1 MRILITFLFLIL
13 SFAALG
19 QEKISNYKL
28 KKFAV
33 KDSIRIDSVSINP
46 SLFKVKSKSGEVI
59 DSSLYSIDF
68 SKSIL
73 KLKSSVN
80 IDTVLVEYL
89 RYPNFITKTYRQL
102 DENIIVKNSKARQ
115 KLFQIQNTNRKSNF
129 TPFDGLT
136 TSGSISRGVTIG
148 NNQNSVLNS
157 ELDLQISGK
166 LSEKVSLRA
175 SIQDAN
181 IPLQESGFSQ
191 RLDEFDQIFIEIFSN
206 DWRIRAGDID
216 LGNTTSY
223 FNGFSKRVQGLLV
236 NANLSE
242 KTSIFGSGALV
253 RGQFTTSQ
261 FTAQEGNQG
270 PYKLRGENGELFVLV
285 VSGSETVYV
294 NGVPLQRGENKDYII
309 DYNAGE
315 IIFNSTFPIT
325 SEMRITVDYQFSERN
340 FSRFTVYG
348 GGKYESEKLKL
359 NLSVYSESDAKNQPL
374 QQNLSTEQVQI
385 LAAAGDDRSLM
396 AAPSAVEET
405 FSENRILYRK
415 ELFGT
420 EEIFVF
426 SNNPNDQLF
435 SVRFTLVGNN
445 QGNYVLSN
453 DSTVANIYEF
463 VAPIAGISQG
473 NFEPII
479 QLVAPERLQIA
490 TLNGTYTP
498 TEKTNVFFELAGSKN
513 DLNLFSSADDNN
525 NDGFAAK
532 FKVQQKLIKKD
543 SSWNVS
549 AIADVDY
556 LQDNFRTVQRLY
568 RAEFA
573 RDWNLDN
580 SEANQGNV
588 SLGDQ
593 LLFNSGVQAFHH
605 KKGRVAYNF
614 EHLNYSEVFNGNR
627 HNLQADLRLGNFS
640 IFSQSSTLSNTS
652 TLNDS
657 KFTRSFNRVVY
668 GKTNKWTG
676 AKLALEDN
684 EQTEKATGDLTA
696 LSQKFT
702 SYEAFAGIGDSTKV
716 FVELGYIHRLND
728 SLRNNTSTPLSTGN
742 LQRVNTSNTYYLKS
756 RLIQNKTSN
765 LQLFVNYRTL
775 KAEDNISQDEQSLNS
790 RLNYNQRLFK
800 NVLLLN
806 TSYETNSGSLPQQD
820 FTFVEVEA
828 GQGNFTWIDYN
839 ENGVQELGEFEIAQ
853 FADQG
858 NYIRVLLP
866 NQVFIQT
873 HQNRF
878 SQTVTFNPRQWNVS
892 ENKSKKFWS
901 HFYNQTSFLVDN
913 KLRRDGSSFNLNPF
927 EALNDDNDNDPNRLG
942 LNFSLRN
949 VLFYNRGKQS
959 YTTSY
964 TYLTN
969 KSQSLLSIGAL
980 QSKLRSHQFNFNHK
994 FATSW
999 LITTEGSLSNT
1010 RSLNESFTNRD
1021 FNIDETQFQ
1030 PKLSYI
1036 FSENAQFDIFYQYT
1050 NKKNTIGN
1058 SEELLQ
1064 NNYGFSF
1071 TYNNAQKVALT
1082 GEFNYFQNE
1091 YTGNANTP
1099 VAFQILEGL
1108 QPGKNFTWSLIAQ
1121 KKLTKFLDLN
1131 LNYFGRKTETSKTIH
1146 TGTVQLKAY
1155 F

>member
-13 SFAALG
+13 SFTALG
-19 QEKISNYKL
+19 QEKSSNYKF

-33 KDSIRIDSVSINP
+33 KDSILIDSVSINP
-46 SLFKVKSKSGEVI
+46 SLFKVKSKSGKLI

-73 KLKSSVN
+73 KFKTSVDV
-80 IDTVLVEYL
+80 DTVLVEYL

-102 DENIIVKNSKARQ
+102 DDNIIIQNTEARQ
-115 KLFQIQNTNRKSNF
+115 RLFQIQSRKPKSNF

-166 LSEKVSLRA
+166 LSNKVSLRA

-191 RLDEFDQIFIEIFSN
+191 RLDEFDQIFIELFSE

-216 LGNTTSY
+216 LVNNTSY
-223 FNGFSKRVQGLLV
+223 YNGFSKRVQGLLV
-236 NANLSE
+236 NANLSK
-242 KTSIFGSGALV
+242 KTSVFASGALV

-294 NGVPLQRGENKDYII
+294 NGLPLERGENKDYII
-309 DYNAGE
+309 DYNAGQ
-315 IIFNSTFPIT
+315 IVFNSTLPIT

-340 FSRFTVYG
+340 YSRFTVYG
-348 GGKYESEKLKL
+348 GGKYETEKLKL

-374 QQNLSTEQVQI
+374 QQNLSIEQAQI
-385 LAAAGDDRSLM
+385 LANAGDDMSLM
-396 AAPSAVEET
+396 TAPSAVEET

-426 SNNPNDQLF
+426 SNDLNDQLF

-453 DSTVANIYEF
+453 DSTIANIYEF
-463 VAPIAGISQG
+463 VAPIAGIPQG

-498 TEKTNVFFELAGSKN
+498 TERTNVFFELAGSKN

-525 NDGFAAK
+525 NDGFAGK
-532 FKVQQKLIKKD
+532 FKVQQRLIKKD
-543 SSWNVS
+543 SAWNVS
-549 AIADVDY
+549 AIADIDY

-568 RAEFA
+568 RPEFA

-580 SEANQGNV
+580 SEANQGNA
-588 SLGDQ
+588 SLGNQ

-605 KKGRVAYNF
+605 KKGRFAYNF
-614 EHLNYSEVFNGNR
+614 EHLNYSEAFNGNR
-627 HNLQADLRLGNFS
+627 HNLKTDLRLGNFT
-640 IFSQSSTLSNTS
+640 IFSQSSALRNSS
-652 TLNDS
+652 TLNTS
-657 KFTRSFNRVVY
+657 KFFRSFNRIVY
-668 GKTNKWTG
+668 GKNKKWAG

-684 EQTEKATGDLTA
+684 EQTEKATGNLTA
-696 LSQKFT
+696 LSQKFI
-702 SYEAFAGIGDSTKV
+702 SYEAFAGVGDSTKV

-728 SLRNNTSTPLSTGN
+728 SLRNNN

-775 KAEDNISQDEQSLNS
+775 KAKDNTSQDEQSLNS

-800 NVLLLN
+800 NVLILN
-806 TSYETNSGSLPQQD
+806 TSYETNSGTLPQQD
-820 FTFVEVEA
+820 FTFVEVEP

-839 ENGVQELGEFEIAQ
+839 GNGIQELGEFETAQ

-858 NYIRVLLP
+858 SYIRVLLP

-878 SQTVTFNPRQWNVS
+878 SQTVTFNPQQWNVS
-892 ENKSKKFWS
+892 KSSSKKFWS

-949 VLFYNRGKQS
+949 VLFYNRGKQR

-969 KSQSLLSIGAL
+969 KSQSLLSIGA
-980 QSKLRSHQFNFNHK
+980 QQNKIRSHQFNFNHK
-994 FATSW
+994 FLKSW
-999 LITTEGSLSNT
+999 LVTTEAGLTNT
-1010 RSLNESFTNRD
+1010 RSFNQSFANRD

-1036 FSENAQFDIFYQYT
+1036 FNENAQFDIFYQYT

-1071 TYNNAQKVALT
+1071 TYNNAKKVALT
-1082 GEFNYFQNE
+1082 GEFNYFQND
-1091 YTGNANTP
+1091 YVGNANTP

-1108 QPGKNFTWSLIAQ
+1108 QPGKNFTWNVIAQ

>member
-1 MRILITFLFLIL
+1 MRIIITFLCFLL

-19 QEKISNYKL
+19 QDKSSNYRT
-28 KKFAV
+28 KKIAI
-33 KDSIRIDSVSINP
+33 KDSIKIDSVSINP
-46 SLFKVKSKSGEVI
+46 NSFKIRTKAGILI

-68 SKSIL
+68 SKPIL
-73 KLKSSVN
+73 RFKQPMDM
-80 IDTVLVEYL
+80 DTIVVEYL
-89 RYPNFITKTYRQL
+89 KYPKFITKTYRQL
-102 DENIIVKNSKARQ
+102 DDNIIVKNTKARQ
-115 KLFQIQNTNRKSNF
+115 KLFQIQNTNRTNNF

-191 RLDEFDQIFIEIFSN
+191 RLDEFDQIFIEIFSQ

-216 LGNTTSY
+216 LNNNTSY

-236 NANLSE
+236 NANLNE
-242 KTSIFGSGALV
+242 KTSVFASGALV

-270 PYKLRGENGELFVLV
+270 PYKLRGPNNELFVLV

-315 IIFNSTFPIT
+315 IIFSSTFPIT

-340 FSRFTVYG
+340 YSRFTVYG
-348 GGKYESEKLKL
+348 GGKFESEKLKL
-359 NLSVYSESDAKNQPL
+359 NFSVYSESDAKNQPL

-396 AAPSAVEET
+396 TAPSAVEET

-420 EEIFVF
+420 EEVFVF
-426 SNNPNDQLF
+426 SNDPNDQLF

-445 QGNYVLSN
+445 LGNYVLSN
-453 DSTVANIYEF
+453 DSTIANIYEF
-463 VAPIAGISQG
+463 VPPIAGIPQG

-498 TEKTNVFFELAGSKN
+498 SEKANVFFELAGSKN
-513 DLNLFSSADDNN
+513 DLNLFSSADDND
-525 NDGFAAK
+525 NDGFAGK
-532 FKVQQKLIKKD
+532 LKVQQNIVKKD
-543 SSWNVS
+543 SAWNVS

-556 LQDNFRTVQRLY
+556 LQDDFRTVQRLY
-568 RAEFA
+568 RPEFT

-580 SEANQGNV
+580 SDANQGNV

-593 LLFNSGVQAFHH
+593 LLFNSGVQIFHH
-605 KKGRVAYNF
+605 KKGRATYNF
-614 EHLNYSEVFNGNR
+614 EHLNYSEAFNGNR
-627 HNLQADLRLGNFS
+627 HNLSADLRLGNFTMY
-640 IFSQSSTLSNTS
+640 SQSSTLSNNS
-652 TLNDS
+652 TLNRS
-657 KFTRSFNRVVY
+657 EFFRSFNRVIY
-668 GKTNKWTG
+668 GKKNKWTG
-676 AKLALEDN
+676 VKFALEDN
-684 EQTEKATGDLTA
+684 EQTEKATGNLTA

-702 SYEAFAGIGDSTKV
+702 SYEAFVGVGDSTKV

-728 SLRNNTSTPLSTGN
+728 SLRNNN
-742 LQRVNTSNTYYLKS
+742 LQHVNTSNTYYLKS

-775 KAEDNISQDEQSLNS
+775 KAEDNTSQDEQSLNS

-800 NVLLLN
+800 NTLILN
-806 TSYETNSGSLPQQD
+806 TSYETNSGTLPQQD
-820 FTFVEVEA
+820 FTFVEVEP

-839 ENGVQELGEFEIAQ
+839 ENGIQELGEFEVAQ

-866 NQVFIQT
+866 NQVFVQT

-878 SQTVTFNPRQWNVS
+878 SQTVTFNPQQWNSS

-901 HFYNQTSFLVDN
+901 HFYNQTSFLADN
-913 KLRRDGSSFNLNPF
+913 KLRRNGSSFNLNPF
-927 EALNDDNDNDPNRLG
+927 EALNDDNDTDPNRLG

-949 VLFYNRGKQS
+949 VLFYNRGKQR

-980 QSKLRSHQFNFNHK
+980 LSKLRSHQFNFNHK
-994 FATSW
+994 FAKSW
-999 LITTEGSLSNT
+999 LLNTEGSISNS
-1010 RSLNESFTNRD
+1010 RSLNQSFVNRD

-1036 FSENAQFDIFYQYT
+1036 FNENAQFDVFYQYT
-1050 NKKNTIGN
+1050 NKKNTTGN

-1082 GEFNYFQNE
+1082 GEFNYFQND

-1108 QPGKNFTWSLIAQ
+1108 QPGKNFTWSVIAQ